1 MTGSPPPTDTRREV
15 REGLLLPIAI
25 PLVALV
31 TIALVLFGFS
41 RVLLSLSH
49 HAATAVALVVAVSI
63 MAVATIVATRERQ
76 SNGSLFTMI
85 GAVAG
90 VAMLAGGIAIV
101 TIGNGEKPAGPAPQ
115 AVSLVA
121 PKGAGASGYAQ
132 TTLSFEAG
140 KPTDLEFDNQDPA
153 VQHNVVIFAEDP
165 AKNPQAAAL
174 FTGDVVTGPVK
185 TTYHVPAL
193 QAGTYYFHCEVHPT
207 VMIGTI
213 TVGAGGG
220 GLTVTASGLKF
231 DTNEL
236 DLTAGQPTKIT
247 FDNKDAGTLHN
258 IAIYTDSSASK
269 ALFQGEQIA
278 GVSSTTYTVPAL
290 QPGTYYFH
298 CDVHPSLMFGT
309 VVVSASGG
317 ASPGSP
323 GAATPSASP

>member
-1 MTGSPPPTDTRREV
+1 MSGSKPSPDRPQV

-25 PLVALV
+25 PVVALV
-31 TIALVLFGFS
+31 AIALVLFGFS

-49 HAATAVALVVAVSI
+49 HAATAVALVVAISI
-63 MAVATIVATRERQ
+63 MAVATIVASRERQ
-76 SNGSLFTMI
+76 SNSNLFTMI

-101 TIGNGEKPAGPAPQ
+101 TIGNGETATVQ
-115 AVSLVA
+115 AQTVTLVA
-121 PKGAGASGYAQ
+121 PKGAATNGFAQ

-140 KPTDLEFDNQDPA
+140 KPTDLEFDNQDA
-153 VQHNVVIFAEDP
+153 GVQHNVVIFAQDP
-165 AKNPQAAAL
+165 AKDSQAAAL
-174 FTGDVVTGPVK
+174 FTGDVITGPLK

-207 VMIGTI
+207 VMTGTI
-213 TVGAGGG
+213 TVGAVGG
-220 GLTVTASGLKF
+220 GLTVTASGLTF
-231 DTNEL
+231 DTKEL

-269 ALFQGEQIA
+269 ALFQGDQIA
-278 GVSSTTYTVPAL
+278 GVNSTTYTVPAL

-309 VVVSASGG
+309 VVVSAGAG
-317 ASPGSP
+317 ASGSP
-323 GAATPSASP
+323 GGATPSASA